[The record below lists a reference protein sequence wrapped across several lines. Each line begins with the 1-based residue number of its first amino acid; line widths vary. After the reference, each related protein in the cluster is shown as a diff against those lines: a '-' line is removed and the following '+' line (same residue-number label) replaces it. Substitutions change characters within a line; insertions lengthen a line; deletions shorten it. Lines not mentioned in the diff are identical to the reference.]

1 MAKTAATNKLTP
13 ENHLQIKEWVEQ
25 GKTARHILS
34 LLKDEGVSITRQGLR
49 SHLERNGLTPNTFDP
64 SMKAFTK
71 KFTPEVVEQLNEW
84 LEMGLTAGD
93 IFKKLLADGFEV
105 TRQGL
110 LNQLV
115 RMGHEPEKLR
125 ERKHRRR
132 EGASFN
138 DKSLNEFTHNHYD
151 ELEMKAELMQ
161 YSESMDAFRAQ
172 CWKKFKTKKLNVNN
186 AGIHKWDLEFED
198 VYFPLICPVL
208 GIKLDY
214 SGRATTK
221 YNNGNAPSFD
231 RLDSN
236 FGYVPGNVV
245 VMSWRAN
252 RIKNDGTAEEHR
264 AIADFLDSYHET
276 KDDSLSL
283 NELYEYDEEDEPTPE
298 FVAEQARRA
307 ELPKEYKKCNCCGEY
322 KALKQYVGEG
332 VTYSTC
338 IPCREQASYDQ
349 KGKKK
354 STNDFFLGVA
364 WGNKATAD
372 FIKEFVATSKE
383 SSPSV

>member
-1 MAKTAATNKLTP
+1 MAKQMKLSPDDKQNVRIWAESGKTVP
-13 ENHLQIKEWVEQ
+13 EINNILNEMGVYSTYAGLRSVMKRMKAPLHRAEQPHKVITKELEAEIKEW
-25 GKTARHILS
+25 L
-34 LLKDEGVSITRQGLR
+34 DEGVVAADVYKRLVGRGVKVSRQRVYQKLELMGTTPR
-49 SHLERNGLTPNTFDP
+49 SLKEKKIERRGSSGYKDTGI
-64 SMKAFTK
+64 
-71 KFTPEVVEQLNEW
+71 V
-84 LEMGLTAGD
+84 
-93 IFKKLLADGFEV
+93 
-105 TRQGL
+105 
-110 LNQLV
+110 
-115 RMGHEPEKLR
+115 
-125 ERKHRRR
+125 
-132 EGASFN
+132 
-138 DKSLNEFTHNHYD
+138 EFTRNHYD
-151 ELEMKAELMQ
+151 ELEMKADLMQ
-161 YSESMDAFRAQ
+161 YSESMDNFRAQ
-172 CWKKFKTKKLNVNN
+172 CWKRFKQKKYNTTSTRHV
-186 AGIHKWDLEFED
+186 WDVEFED
-198 VYFPLICPVL
+198 IYFPLICPVL
-208 GIKLDY
+208 GVKLDY
-214 SGRATTK
+214 SGKEGGRSEF
-221 YNNGNAPSFD
+221 APSFD
-231 RLDSN
+231 RLDPTL
-236 FGYVPGNVV
+236 GYVRGNVV
-245 VMSWRAN
+245 IMSWRAN
-252 RIKNDGTAEEHR
+252 RLKNDGTAEEHR
-264 AIADFLDSYHET
+264 ALADFLDSYHET

>member
-1 MAKTAATNKLTP
+1 MAKQMKLSPDDMQNVRIWAESGKTVSEINTILNENGVYSTYKALRAYMQRVKAPLHTSTQPNTVITAEVEK
-13 ENHLQIKEWVEQ
+13 EIQEWVE
-25 GKTARHILS
+25 
-34 LLKDEGVSITRQGLR
+34 
-49 SHLERNGLTPNTFDP
+49 
-64 SMKAFTK
+64 
-71 KFTPEVVEQLNEW
+71 
-84 LEMGLTAGD
+84 
-93 IFKKLLADGFEV
+93 
-105 TRQGL
+105 
-110 LNQLV
+110 
-115 RMGHEPEKLR
+115 
-125 ERKHRRR
+125 
-132 EGASFN
+132 EGAVAADVYKRLCGRGIKISRQRVYQKLGQMGKN
-138 DKSLNEFTHNHYD
+138 PNVLKEKKIERRGAAGYKDTGIVEFTRNHYD
-151 ELEMKAELMQ
+151 ELEMKADLMQ
-161 YSESMDAFRAQ
+161 YSESMASFRDL
-172 CWKKFKTKKLNVNN
+172 CWKRFKQKKYNTT
-186 AGIHKWDLEFED
+186 ADGIHVWSVEFED
-198 VYFPLICPVL
+198 IYFPLLCPVL
-208 GIKLDY
+208 GVKLDY
-214 SGRATTK
+214 AGNGKGRSEFS
-221 YNNGNAPSFD
+221 PSFD
-231 RLDSN
+231 RLDSTL
-236 FGYVPGNVV
+236 GYVPGNVV

-252 RIKNDGTAEEHR
+252 RLKNDGTAEEHR

-276 KDDSLSL
+276 KDDVFSL

>member
-1 MAKTAATNKLTP
+1 
-13 ENHLQIKEWVEQ
+13 
-25 GKTARHILS
+25 
-34 LLKDEGVSITRQGLR
+34 
-49 SHLERNGLTPNTFDP
+49 
-64 SMKAFTK
+64 MKA
-71 KFTPEVVEQLNEW
+71 
-84 LEMGLTAGD
+84 D
-93 IFKKLLADGFEV
+93 
-105 TRQGL
+105 
-110 LNQLV
+110 
-115 RMGHEPEKLR
+115 
-125 ERKHRRR
+125 
-132 EGASFN
+132 
-138 DKSLNEFTHNHYD
+138 
-151 ELEMKAELMQ
+151 LMQ
-161 YSESMDAFRAQ
+161 YSESMDDFRAQ
-172 CWKKFKTKKLNVNN
+172 CMKKFKTKARNVK
-186 AGIHKWDLEFED
+186 GRTRHDWDLEFED

-208 GIKLDY
+208 GVKLDY
-214 SGRATTK
+214 KSAEGSHSDYSA
-221 YNNGNAPSFD
+221 SFD
-231 RLDSN
+231 RLDPN
-236 FGYVPGNVV
+236 LGYVRGNVV
-245 VMSWRAN
+245 VMSMRAN
-252 RIKNDGTAEEHR
+252 RLKNDGTAEELR

-283 NELYEYDEEDEPTPE
+283 NDLYEYDEEEEPNPE